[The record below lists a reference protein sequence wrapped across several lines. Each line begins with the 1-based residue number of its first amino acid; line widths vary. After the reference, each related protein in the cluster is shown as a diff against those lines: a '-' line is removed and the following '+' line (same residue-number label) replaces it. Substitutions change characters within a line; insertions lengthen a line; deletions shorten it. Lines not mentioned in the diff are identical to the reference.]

1 MASRVR
7 GLSDVEGRIGVDEAG
22 KSVLKSNLDNQMV
35 ARSCMDSC
43 IVANEVV
50 NAIAGESVTA
60 SIVAAGILSPD
71 SVNAIVVAAVAENAD
86 VVVCETEVTVPLDL
100 GLDDTIYIAANNI
113 KSQRFLF
120 RVKEERMSIQLLQNF
135 KSAE

>member
-22 KSVLKSNLDNQMV
+22 KSVLKSNLDNHMV